1 VEDGAG
7 DGVSVQLSPKARGGM
22 AVRGLRIGLQCA
34 AARVHAASA
43 VPQAPRAGAFTA
55 PCTEGLET
63 RAPPTRNTPMNRN
76 AVTTLAVAVAL
87 AVGAGA
93 AVAKDRGSRT
103 ERDVQDRLAAEGY
116 TNTRD
121 IEFDDGMWEAEARR
135 SDGRDLDLR
144 IDPRTGAIH
153 PEDAGTNLSAEDIEA
168 SLTAAGYSRI
178 HDVDFDD

>member
-1 VEDGAG
+1 
-7 DGVSVQLSPKARGGM
+7 
-22 AVRGLRIGLQCA
+22 
-34 AARVHAASA
+34 
-43 VPQAPRAGAFTA
+43 
-55 PCTEGLET
+55 
-63 RAPPTRNTPMNRN
+63 MNRN

-93 AVAKDRGSRT
+93 AVAQDRGSMT
-103 ERDVQDRLAAEGY
+103 ERDVQDMLAKEGY
-116 TNTRD
+116 TNIRD
-121 IEFDDGMWEAEARR
+121 VEFDDGMWEAEARR

-178 HDVDFDD
+178 HDVDFDDGLWRAEAYDSSETEWELYLDARTGEVVGRERD